1 MPGGKGK
8 INDYNKSLTAVERKA
23 NAKKA
28 GKKSG
33 KSRQLNSDIR
43 SIAKTINNSP
53 AGESLQTALAMLN
66 VDGSSFSNAA
76 GIAMAVYQAAL
87 DGDMKAVEK
96 WEKYVGQ
103 NEPEKNDQGM
113 LADLIDGLRE

>member
-8 INDYNKSLTAVERKA
+8 INDYNKSLTADERKA

-87 DGDMKAVEK
+87 DGDMKAVGK
-96 WEKYVGQ
+96 WEEYVGQ